1 MAENKVI
8 YFDNNA
14 TTRIAPEVF
23 EAMTP
28 YLTEYYGNPSS
39 IHHFGGQVMEKV
51 DEAKASLAAL
61 LGADPANV
69 IFTSCGTESDN
80 AAIFSALL
88 NCPKRKKIVV
98 STVEHPAVLSL
109 AKELERRGNKVS
121 RIPVDSN
128 GVLDMNAARELIDDE
143 TAIVSVMW
151 ANNETGNIQ
160 DVETLA
166 EIAHKNGALFHTDAV
181 QAVGKIPID
190 LKNSAIDMLSLSGH
204 KLHGPK
210 GIGALYV
217 KRGVRFRP
225 YIIGGHQ
232 ENGRRAG
239 TENVAS
245 IIGLG
250 KAAELALQNIEKENT
265 FVASLRRLPGSSVA
279 SCKSRNALSVVVYR
293 RYRTCHMCTVVM
305 GYDLLRTAY
314 EIEAAGIISS
324 EILMLGVN
332 TSVNDSDDYIR
343 ISGSIT
349 FPYRNHI
356 DIRTCS
362 MALVKRPV
370 VEIMPLLRKLR
381 IIENR
386 CIADI
391 PYRFDYLD
399 SVDGS
404 KSF

>member
-14 TTRIAPEVF
+14 TTKIAPEVF

-265 FVASLRRLPGSSVA
+265 FVASLRDKLEKTILETIPKVRVNGDIAHRLPNTTNISFE
-279 SCKSRNALSVVVYR
+279 Y
-293 RYRTCHMCTVVM
+293 
-305 GYDLLRTAY
+305 
-314 EIEAAGIISS
+314 IEGES
-324 EILMLGVN
+324 ILMLLDMFGICA
-332 TSVNDSDDYIR
+332 S
-343 ISGSIT
+343 SGSACT
-349 FPYRNHI
+349 TGSLEPSH
-356 DIRTCS
+356 
-362 MALVKRPV
+362 V
-370 VEIMPLLRKLR
+370 LR
-381 IIENR
+381 
-386 CIADI
+386 AMGI
-391 PYRFDYLD
+391 PYTCAHGAIRFSFSRYNTMEE
-399 SVDGS
+399 VDFVLEKLS
-404 KSF
+404 PVIARLREISPYWEENK